1 MAPASQAVVA
11 LVRSAALYSP
21 VLTSAIIA
29 PAAFVLALLCFVLLV
44 AWRTPPWII
53 VLLGAAGGVG
63 LTLLD
68 MI

>member
-1 MAPASQAVVA
+1 MRGANAAVVGILA
-11 LVRSAALYSP
+11 AALYSP
-21 VLTSAIIA
+21 VFTSAITS

-44 AWRTPPWII
+44 AWRPPLWSI
-53 VLLGAAGGVG
+53 VFLGAAGGVE